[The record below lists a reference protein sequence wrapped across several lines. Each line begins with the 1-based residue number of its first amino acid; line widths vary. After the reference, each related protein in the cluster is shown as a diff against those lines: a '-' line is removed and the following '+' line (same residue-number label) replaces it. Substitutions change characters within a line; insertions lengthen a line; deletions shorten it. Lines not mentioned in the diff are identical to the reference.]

1 MPLAL
6 IATVPWPLGVR
17 VAIGLAG
24 FAIGAILWVVV
35 TIVEFG
41 AWTLVVPPRGD
52 RRRRP
57 DGESGLGAPDAA
69 LVPEPIEARATDG
82 VRLAGRW
89 YPAPGERPAA
99 RTILL
104 LHGFAED
111 PSAWEAGRASI
122 LNRHGWNV
130 AALDSRG
137 YGRRFIDLQR
147 ENDAYYFVAN
157 YHALTSV
164 RDAEQLRAYT
174 FDVIVTMLSLGLDP
188 DRATLFVQSDVP
200 ETAELAWLL
209 TTVTPMG
216 WLEKCVSYKD
226 KIQQGLPAEHGL
238 FAYPV
243 LQAADILLYDA
254 DLVPVGQDQ
263 KQHLEITRDVAERF
277 NHVYGGGEEVFRL
290 PKPYILDSVSV
301 VPGLDGRKMSK
312 SYNNTIDIFDEPAAI
327 RKKVKRIVTD
337 STPVEAPKNPETDP
351 LFNLF
356 KLFAAGDELAEVERR
371 YREGGHRLRRGQVPA
386 RRGHD
391 RPVRARPRAAGRMAG
406 ASRTR
411 RRGPRRGRRAR
422 PGHGPRRPRPRP
434 PGLRR
439 GVRRRDDLG
448 RSNERSSQEIRHVHR
463 RHRRIDPRRPAQS
476 PAGSLEPGA
485 RVPPRPGA
493 EGRPAVRGGRTR
505 GAGRPRN
512 CSPCPPPSGMRSSRQ
527 RLPWRNPT
535 IAMTPNSSPRQRF
548 R

>member
-1 MPLAL
+1 MRILSGIQPSGAL
-6 IATVPWPLGVR
+6 H
-17 VAIGLAG
+17 IGNY
-24 FAIGAILWVVV
+24 
-35 TIVEFG
+35 FG
-41 AWTLVVPPRGD
+41 ALRQ
-52 RRRRP
+52 
-57 DGESGLGAPDAA
+57 
-69 LVPEPIEARATDG
+69 
-82 VRLAGRW
+82 
-89 YPAPGERPAA
+89 
-99 RTILL
+99 
-104 LHGFAED
+104 
-111 PSAWEAGRASI
+111 
-122 LNRHGWNV
+122 
-130 AALDSRG
+130 
-137 YGRRFIDLQR
+137 FIDLQR

-226 KIQQGLPAEHGL
+226 KIEQGLSAEHGL

-290 PKPYILDSVSV
+290 PKPYILDSVSI

-337 STPVEAPKNPETDP
+337 STPVEAPKNPETDG

-356 KLFAAGDELAEVERR
+356 KLFAAGDELSEVERR
-371 YREGGHRLRRGQVPA
+371 YREGGIGYGEVKSRLAEAMIARFAPA
-386 RRGHD
+386 REQRAEWLAHPE
-391 RPVRARPRAAGRMAG
+391 RVAEVRSAAAERARATARVVLD
-406 ASRTR
+406 
-411 RRGPRRGRRAR
+411 RAR
-422 PGHGPRRPRPRP
+422 HAC
-434 PGLRR
+434 
-439 GVRRRDDLG
+439 GV
-448 RSNERSSQEIRHVHR
+448 
-463 RHRRIDPRRPAQS
+463 A
-476 PAGSLEPGA
+476 
-485 RVPPRPGA
+485 
-493 EGRPAVRGGRTR
+493 
-505 GAGRPRN
+505 
-512 CSPCPPPSGMRSSRQ
+512 
-527 RLPWRNPT
+527 
-535 IAMTPNSSPRQRF
+535 
-548 R
+548 